1 MGRHRGRD
9 LRRGI
14 SPALIWSALVVVLL
28 VTAGVLW
35 AALGDRADKQADQAA
50 NTCAEGPA
58 QVSVAVDPAL
68 VDGMKTLAQQYND
81 THPVVRDKCITVV
94 VSPKDP
100 AAVLD
105 MLKQGWDPAA
115 MGPMPALWIPESS
128 VWTSQLTAANP
139 GMVIGHPRSLA
150 TSPVGLAVA
159 TDAKDKLDGKF
170 SWSDIPGLQKEDS
183 SLASRGLDGWGSL
196 RLAMPTGP
204 QSDATFLAAQAIA
217 SGVNKTDPLTA
228 QAVGSDAVKQAIA
241 DSLAG
246 APKTSDGGPL
256 SAMAA
261 LNTPTPAKAPLHA
274 VPVTEQQF
282 YATLKAQPTLSISLL
297 YPTGKAPAADFP
309 AASLSGNGLQDAQTS
324 GAAEF
329 LTFISTEGRLK
340 VLEASGFR
348 VYGNAPPNLG
358 PVAFTTPDLLQKPD
372 DAAQNAVTTA
382 VTAAR

>member
-14 SPALIWSALVVVLL
+14 SPALLWSALVVVLV

-50 NTCAEGPA
+50 KTCTEGPA
-58 QVSVAVDPAL
+58 QVAVAADPAL
-68 VDGMKTLAQQYND
+68 VDGLKALAQQYND
-81 THPVVRDKCITVV
+81 THPVVRDKCITVEV
-94 VSPKDP
+94 APKDP

-105 MLKQGWDPAA
+105 ALKNGWDPAA

-139 GMVIGHPRSLA
+139 AMVSGQARSLV

-159 TDAKDKLDGKF
+159 GDAKDKLDGKF
-170 SWSDIPGLQKEDS
+170 SWSDIPALQQEDN
-183 SLASRGLDGWGSL
+183 SLRSHGLDDWGSL

-217 SGVNKTDPLTA
+217 SAVSKADPLTA
-228 QAVGSDAVKQAIA
+228 QAAASEAVKRALA
-241 DSLAG
+241 DSLDG
-246 APKTSDGGPL
+246 APRTTDGGPL
-256 SAMAA
+256 SGLAA

-282 YATLKAQPTLSISLL
+282 YATLKAQPTLNISLI
-297 YPTGKAPAADFP
+297 YPTGKAPVADFP
-309 AASLSGNGLQDAQTS
+309 AAALAGNGLTGAQTG
-324 GAAEF
+324 GADEF
-329 LTFISTEGRLK
+329 LTFISSDGRLK
-340 VLEASGFR
+340 ALEAGGFR
-348 VYGNAPPNLG
+348 VYGNAPTGLG
-358 PVAFTTPDLLQKPD
+358 SVSFVSPDVLQKPD
-372 DAAQNAVTTA
+372 QDAQNAVTTA

>member
-1 MGRHRGRD
+1 MARHRGRD

-14 SPALIWSALVVVLL
+14 SPALLWSVLVVVLL

-50 NTCAEGPA
+50 NKCAEGPA

-68 VDGMKTLAQQYND
+68 TDGLKSLAQQYND
-81 THPVVRDKCITVV
+81 THPVVRDKCITIEVT
-94 VSPKDP
+94 PKDP

-105 MLKQGWDPAA
+105 ALKNGWDPAA

-139 GMVIGHPRSLA
+139 GMVISHPRSLV

-159 TDAKDKLDGKF
+159 TDAKAKLDGKF
-170 SWSDIPGLQKEDS
+170 GWADIPNLQKADDS
-183 SLASRGLDGWGSL
+183 LDSRGLADWGSL

-204 QSDATFLAAQAIA
+204 ESDATFLAAQAIA
-217 SGVNKTDPLTA
+217 SAVSKTDPLTA
-228 QAVGSDAVKQAIA
+228 QAAGSAPVKQALA
-241 DSLAG
+241 DALGG

-256 SAMAA
+256 TGLTA
-261 LNTPTPAKAPLHA
+261 LTTPTAAKAPLHA

-282 YATLKAQPTLSISLL
+282 YATLKAQPTLDISLI
-297 YPTGKAPAADFP
+297 YPTGKAPVADFP
-309 AASLSGNGLQDAQTS
+309 AAALSGNGLADAQTS
-324 GAAEF
+324 GADEF
-329 LTFISTEGRLK
+329 LSFISTEGRLK
-340 VLEASGFR
+340 ALEASGFR
-348 VYGNAPPNLG
+348 VYGDAPANLG
-358 PVAFTTPDLLQKPD
+358 PVAFVSPDVLQKPD

-382 VTAAR
+382 VTAAH